1 MRICLI
7 VEGAYPYISGGVSSW
22 VHALMTSMPEHEF
35 ILYAIGAEERM
46 RGQFRYALPMNLTEV
61 HEIFLDHYMRD
72 RGRWGRNYRLSESQ
86 QESLISLLGGDGRV
100 EWNEL
105 FDLLHHGRM
114 RSAVDFLMSK
124 DYFNYVQEL
133 CLRHYSQVPFTEMF
147 WTIRSMLLP
156 LFEIIRHPVPEADVY
171 HCTATGYSGVIGSL
185 GKHLYNK
192 PLVITEH
199 GIYSREREEEII
211 KADWVKGYFKDVWI
225 HYFYALSRCAYEHAD
240 QVITLFNR
248 NKEIQIELGCDADK
262 ISIVPNGVKT
272 ELFVELQGKPA
283 EEQAIHIGAL
293 VRVVPIK
300 DIKTMLHSFAVVKE
314 EVPGAKLYIMGP
326 YSEDQAYYEEC
337 LQTVEIL
344 KLEDVYFTGEV
355 QVREH
360 IGRMDI
366 LMLTS
371 ISEGQPLVV
380 LEGMAAGK
388 PFVTTDVGS
397 CKELLLGREDDFGE
411 AGIVVP
417 VMHYEQ
423 IGQAVI
429 DLCRDEPRRL
439 AMGDAGRRRVGSNYR
454 HEQFIQAYRQ
464 IYDAFEV

>member
-1 MRICLI
+1 
-7 VEGAYPYISGGVSSW
+7 
-22 VHALMTSMPEHEF
+22 
-35 ILYAIGAEERM
+35 
-46 RGQFRYALPMNLTEV
+46 
-61 HEIFLDHYMRD
+61 
-72 RGRWGRNYRLSESQ
+72 
-86 QESLISLLGGDGRV
+86 
-100 EWNEL
+100 
-105 FDLLHHGRM
+105 
-114 RSAVDFLMSK
+114 
-124 DYFNYVQEL
+124 
-133 CLRHYSQVPFTEMF
+133 
-147 WTIRSMLLP
+147 
-156 LFEIIRHPVPEADVY
+156 
-171 HCTATGYSGVIGSL
+171 
-185 GKHLYNK
+185 
-192 PLVITEH
+192 
-199 GIYSREREEEII
+199 
-211 KADWVKGYFKDVWI
+211 
-225 HYFYALSRCAYEHAD
+225 
-240 QVITLFNR
+240 
-248 NKEIQIELGCDADK
+248 
-262 ISIVPNGVKT
+262 
-272 ELFVELQGKPA
+272 
-283 EEQAIHIGAL
+283 
-293 VRVVPIK
+293 
-300 DIKTMLHSFAVVKE
+300 MLHSFAVVKE